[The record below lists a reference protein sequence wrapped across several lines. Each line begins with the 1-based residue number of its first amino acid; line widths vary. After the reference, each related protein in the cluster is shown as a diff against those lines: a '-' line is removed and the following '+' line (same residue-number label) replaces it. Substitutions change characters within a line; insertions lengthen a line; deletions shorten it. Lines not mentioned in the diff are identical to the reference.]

1 MISFGKIP
9 VQFSCSCL
17 VLFTS
22 SVGCF
27 DLPAIIVPLPDREEV
42 CQPDSIGSSPP
53 SVAWTGPALGAF
65 GLCLHL
71 HPFEMGGGLSKVTR
85 DRERHTREGGG
96 RGRQRQRYPI
106 DTSFAL
112 AALSGSRCSP
122 NASALMRI
130 LWLTW
135 LGHLPYLWLKRRQR
149 EIEGQSVLELQ
160 LGRVTGPF
168 V

>member
-9 VQFSCSCL
+9 VQTQFSCSCL

-27 DLPAIIVPLPDREEV
+27 DLPAIIVPLPDREGV
-42 CQPDSIGSSPP
+42 CQPDYRLLLPPLLWPGLGQLWAPLACVYICIRLKWGKAFRKSPE
-53 SVAWTGPALGAF
+53 TG
-65 GLCLHL
+65 
-71 HPFEMGGGLSKVTR
+71 R
-85 DRERHTREGGG
+85 DILERGVERGW
-96 RGRQRQRYPI
+96 GRQRYSI

-112 AALSGSRCSP
+112 AALNGSRCSP

-135 LGHLPYLWLKRRQR
+135 LSRWPYLWLRRRQR
-149 EIEGQSVLELQ
+149 
-160 LGRVTGPF
+160 GRERQREDSNCSWGV
-168 V
+168 

>member
-27 DLPAIIVPLPDREEV
+27 DLPAIIVPLPDREGV

-85 DRERHTREGGG
+85 DRERHTREGEGEVG
-96 RGRQRQRYPI
+96 RGR
-106 DTSFAL
+106 DT
-112 AALSGSRCSP
+112 P
-122 NASALMRI
+122 
-130 LWLTW
+130 
-135 LGHLPYLWLKRRQR
+135 
-149 EIEGQSVLELQ
+149 
-160 LGRVTGPF
+160 
-168 V
+168 